1 MKTISLTFLIILMGV
16 FAYGAEFPICTA
28 AGDQQHPDVVFDG
41 TEYTVVYDSVG
52 DIWGA
57 KVSTEGTVS
66 ERFVIVDD
74 VNNSDTCPSIAYD
87 GTNFFIAWLKEDN
100 IYGIMIDANNNV
112 VVNPFL
118 IPFTNA
124 HRYPKVTFN
133 DTYYLV
139 VGCGFVLI
147 PSGVAGEI
155 WGITY
160 NTDGT
165 VYHASFI
172 IDRTSATAGSN
183 GSIGNPS
190 VGSDN
195 DKFIVVYPWRNHPP
209 GASTEHALKY
219 KVVTADG
226 QLPWDN
232 TIKTVNDP
240 NHTSHTIFYKY
251 SSGVA
256 FNGSEYFGSYH
267 FSETAS
273 SSNGNYDVYGVRI
286 DPTDGS
292 IIQNN
297 IQIAVQA
304 NVSEYASATVAE
316 RECYF
321 VTWQDDRSTDFN
333 IYGKHFD
340 QNGDPFGGEVSVSTA
355 TNDQAIPKV
364 AFDGINKLVAWQDYR
379 NGSHWDIW
387 GYLMPKIWTD
397 DPLAMAYNGNR
408 HLIRKQPNN
417 ETLHLIYTD
426 NGKIIYRWS
435 TNGGTDWTL
444 PVALG
449 NGEYPAMPL
458 CSGDYTPAVAWT
470 DDAGGLWYAKR
481 QPELPPMWD
490 VYHLY
495 DPWGPYDPYLNSPPS
510 ISIVDRGGGNRWVHI
525 LVARTWRI
533 QTNGVA
539 HTIDDCSFP
548 IRNPGLRT
556 FTTIDQDESE
566 PNNPCRTF
574 PSIVKDDFNTL
585 HGVWQRRDTVCYAT
599 KAPASTW
606 SVEGDVFNP
615 EGNRSA
621 HPFVET
627 YGDYVY
633 VNWQRKRQGNL
644 IEEVYKGWRHFLSA
658 EFRWENMS
666 QTPQYLSLYPVSAW
680 GFFTVYTEEPSASD
694 PYEIYYKVNRTDQRY
709 NISQTPEGTSIYSH
723 AAARFTVFYNYL
735 YTAWLEG
742 DDSPYEIRFE
752 RIQHSNPNGEM
763 AYLTSF
769 NGHNPSSSYL
779 VARDGFMSDWQIPVD
794 IGYETITY
802 RFPLLPD
809 YQYKLQAVAY
819 HEASG
824 EWREWVVIDNH
835 PQHLIKYDA
844 FEPETLEFWIPP
856 AFYQDSVIEV
866 TIERV
871 AGDFATA
878 GPIYVYRY
886 EDEECGGG
894 SGGGP
899 MAKGSQPLNQGS
911 LVLSPNPFTTSLQ
924 IAFQNQ
930 AEYPMSVKVYD
941 ITGRLVKNLHNG
953 AIYGSSILKW
963 SGNDENG
970 RAVSQGIYFIRVDNH
985 DSGETSVHKV
995 LKIK

>member
-1 MKTISLTFLIILMGV
+1 MKVAYLSLLMILCAV
-16 FAYGAEFPICTA
+16 FAYGGEFPICQV
-28 AGDQQHPDVVFDG
+28 AGNQTRPDVAFDG

-57 KVSTEGTVS
+57 RVDKEGNVTA
-66 ERFVIVDD
+66 RFI
-74 VNNSDTCPSIAYD
+74 
-87 GTNFFIAWLKEDN
+87 
-100 IYGIMIDANNNV
+100 IDANQ
-112 VVNPFL
+112 
-118 IPFTNA
+118 
-124 HRYPKVTFN
+124 
-133 DTYYLV
+133 
-139 VGCGFVLI
+139 
-147 PSGVAGEI
+147 
-155 WGITY
+155 TY
-160 NTDGT
+160 ND
-165 VYHASFI
+165 
-172 IDRTSATAGSN
+172 
-183 GSIGNPS
+183 
-190 VGSDN
+190 
-195 DKFIVVYPWRNHPP
+195 
-209 GASTEHALKY
+209 ALP
-219 KVVTADG
+219 A
-226 QLPWDN
+226 
-232 TIKTVNDP
+232 I
-240 NHTSHTIFYKY
+240 
-251 SSGVA
+251 A
-256 FNGSEYFGSYH
+256 
-267 FSETAS
+267 
-273 SSNGNYDVYGVRI
+273 
-286 DPTDGS
+286 TDGS
-292 IIQNN
+292 KCCVVWNRSGGIWPIQGAIIQGTSVIRRFDVELASHPWNRPAIAFSSVHNLYLIVTNTVLSPTLCGIFYDSDGYLAYSSFLIESASSYEGFGDAMIASYGQNYIIVYPFRKEPMTEWSQYYVRYALVQPPHSVQTFDLKWTQPFYGFAPGNFLLYPPSVAYNGTEYFCVYHFFEEDPPTTGLLNLIGARINPADGAVIENN
-297 IQIAVQA
+297 IPIAQVTGRD
-304 NVSEYASATVAE
+304 EYASATVAE

-321 VTWQDDRSTDFN
+321 VTWQDDRSTDLN
-333 IYGKHFD
+333 IYGRHFD

-387 GYLMPKIWTD
+387 GHLMPKIWTD

-417 ETLHLIYTD
+417 ETLHLVHTD

-435 TNGGTDWTL
+435 TNGGADWTL

-449 NGEYPAMPL
+449 NGKFPAMTL
-458 CSGDYTPAVAWT
+458 CPGDYTPAVAWT

-481 QPELPPMWD
+481 QSELPPMWD

-495 DPWGPYDPYLNSPPS
+495 DPWGLYDPYLNSPPS

-548 IRNPGLRT
+548 IGNPGLRT

-606 SVEGDVFNP
+606 SVWGDEFDP
-615 EGNRSA
+615 EGHRSA

-627 YGDYVY
+627 YGDSVF
-633 VNWQRKRQGNL
+633 VTWQHKRQGNL
-644 IEEVYKGWRHFLSA
+644 IEEVYKGSRYLMVTNFVWRNWS
-658 EFRWENMS
+658 R
-666 QTPQYLSLYPVSAW
+666 TTQYLSLYPVSAW
-680 GFFTVYTEEPSASD
+680 GFFTVYTEEPTASD
-694 PYEIYYKVNRTDQRY
+694 PYEIYYKIKRTDQRY
-709 NISQTPEGTSIYSH
+709 NISQTPEVTSIYSH
-723 AAARFTVFYNYL
+723 SAARFTAFFKYL

-752 RIQHSNPNGEM
+752 RIQYSDPEDEF
-763 AYLTSF
+763 AYLTSV
-769 NGHNPSSSYL
+769 NGHNPSSPYL

-911 LVLSPNPFTTSLQ
+911 VVLSPNPFTTSLQ

-930 AEYPMSVKVYD
+930 GEYPMSVKVYD

-953 AIYGSSILKW
+953 AIYGSSTLKW

-985 DSGETSVHKV
+985 DSGEISVHKV